1 MRGLLDTSVFVAREA
16 GRPLDNLPDEPA
28 VSVITLGELHLGVL
42 RAKDGETRARRL
54 RTVSRV
60 EREFDAIPIDAEV
73 ARTFASIVAEA
84 RAAGRR
90 PRAMDAWIAATGVRH
105 GLVVFTQDADFDDIP
120 QVQVQRV

>member
-1 MRGLLDTSVFVAREA
+1 MRGLLDTSVFIAREA
-16 GRPLDNLPDEPA
+16 GGPLEGLPDEPA
-28 VSVITLGELHLGVL
+28 VSVMTLGELHLGVL
-42 RAKDGETRARRL
+42 RAKDGATRARRL

-90 PRAMDAWIAATGVRH
+90 PRAMDAWIAATAVRH

>member
-1 MRGLLDTSVFVAREA
+1 MKGLLDTSVFIAREA
-16 GRPLDNLPDEPA
+16 GRPLEGLPDEPA

-42 RAKDGETRARRL
+42 RARDAQTRARRL

-60 EREFDAIPIDAEV
+60 ERDYDAIPIDAEV
-73 ARTFASIVAEA
+73 ARTFASIIAEA

-90 PRAMDAWIAATGVRH
+90 LSAMDAWIAATAVRH
-105 GLVVFTQDADFDDIP
+105 GLVVFTQDADFDEIP

>member
-1 MRGLLDTSVFVAREA
+1 MKGLVDTSVFIAREA
-16 GRPLDNLPDEPA
+16 GRPLESLPDEPA
-28 VSVITLGELHLGVL
+28 ISVITLAELHLGVL
-42 RAKDGETRARRL
+42 LAKDRPTRARRL

-60 EREFDAIPIDAEV
+60 EREYDAIPIDAEV
-73 ARTFASIVAEA
+73 ARTFASIIADA

-90 PRAMDAWIAATGVRH
+90 PHVMDVWIAATGVRH

>member
-90 PRAMDAWIAATGVRH
+90 PHAMDAWIAATAVRH
-105 GLVVFTQDADFDDIP
+105 GLVVFTQDADFDGIP

>member
-1 MRGLLDTSVFVAREA
+1 MKGLVDTSVFIAREA
-16 GRPLDNLPDEPA
+16 GRPLESLPDEPA
-28 VSVITLGELHLGVL
+28 ISVITLAELHLGVL
-42 RAKDGETRARRL
+42 RAKDAQTRARRL

-60 EREFDAIPIDAEV
+60 EREYDGIPIDAEV

-90 PRAMDAWIAATGVRH
+90 PRAMDVWIAATGVRH
-105 GLVVFTQDADFDDIP
+105 GLVVFTQDADFANIP